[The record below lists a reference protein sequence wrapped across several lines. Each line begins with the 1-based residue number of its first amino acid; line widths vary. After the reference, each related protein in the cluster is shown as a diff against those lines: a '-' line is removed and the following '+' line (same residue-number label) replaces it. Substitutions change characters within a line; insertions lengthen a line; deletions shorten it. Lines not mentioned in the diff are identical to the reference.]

1 MAGGR
6 IDIEVGLD
14 MKNLPA
20 QLQAGAQ
27 PALGM
32 AKKMAG
38 AIGLS
43 LGAAAAVGTVKQIV
57 AIGNAYTTSLNTSQ
71 AVSKATDAQMAAVSE
86 RSKQLGN
93 DIELPGTSAVDAAAA
108 MTELAKGGFTVE
120 QSMSAAKGT
129 LQLAAAAQI
138 DATTAATIQ
147 SQALQAFGK
156 DATFAATAADI
167 LANTANASSAE
178 ITDVAAGLQQ
188 SGSVANQFGLT
199 MEDTAA
205 TLGVLS
211 NAGITGSDAGTLL
224 KSTLLALTDQ
234 GKPAQAAIEE
244 LGLTVYDAGGKFV
257 GMQELFRQLEVA
269 SKSMTE
275 EQYQAAAATLFGSDA
290 MRLAGVAAEQGVAGY
305 DSMREAVG
313 QQGAAAEVAAAKTQ
327 GLPGAMGSVQNSV
340 ETLALELYDLV
351 DGPMESF
358 ARGAADK
365 IGSATPVI
373 VDALGTAGKAVGEVG
388 SAFMELPGAVQVA
401 AGAFAGIK
409 AFGLDDTAGAWVDG
423 LKEKFAG
430 FRDEMEL
437 QKSLGSEA
445 ASESADGYDEL
456 GNALEENSEQI
467 SDVVAGFATLE
478 ARVPAVRAM
487 GDAYRGVTTRTQN
500 FADRQRAL
508 GTVTGGVS
516 GQMRMAAASCAQ
528 FAGVAGGVA
537 AAGARGLSSAVKG
550 IVSVMGGL
558 PMVGIMAATYLVG
571 TIASATRKVQT
582 ANDTYAESA
591 RNVADAQRDMA
602 LAFIESEGA
611 INDTVLATVQAQ
623 ADSILSTA
631 NTIKAS
637 KPGVGDQIGG
647 VLSDFMHGRVNQ
659 DLSTDPDSTTK
670 ALGNLADDAAS
681 AEAYTSA
688 LEKMN
693 MTSSDL
699 ARILAG
705 SEEGWQSFSGALR
718 DNGGLL
724 TEEYMS
730 LMGVRQEISRL
741 QQVAQEVGPEY
752 YALSDGIAMIAESAG
767 DSEKKV
773 AGLKK
778 VLDILAGGDVSFT
791 ESLDKYNESIR
802 NVADAA
808 IKAADPAK
816 GFGDALIDADG
827 RLKTGTENGKELSDQ
842 LRELGQSSVEY
853 AEKVYK
859 QAQLEGATVPEAQA
873 KAREALGQTE
883 TSLQQLAD
891 KYDLPI
897 AKVKE
902 FAESRG
908 YLPDELI
915 MHLALEVADDATQQL
930 AAIRDDLKID
940 LDKTIK
946 VDVLDKGV
954 RNVLED
960 IGVQVKDMPNG
971 TVEITANGDIA
982 KTVLDEVIQKT
993 LETGGTLADVQ
1004 IDADTTGF
1012 KIGVAEAQTLIG
1024 QLDASKAEPAVGL
1037 ILDKLKEGKTITL
1050 NDLIELDRSSASPE
1064 VKALV
1069 AQALTDLQ
1077 TVKDGVNG
1085 LPPNKTVDITVRF
1098 NEIRSVA
1105 QQYGAWSEEAI
1116 KAAWPEYQG
1125 TPGREHGGRLPA
1137 FAGGGRMPGSGPGT
1151 ETVDGIYA
1159 VTPSGVGIA
1168 MVNGKEWVV
1177 NAQSSEKYDRE
1188 LAMINAGTFP
1198 KLPGFAA
1205 GGRLPQDRIEDL
1217 GRQMDGVPYVLGGAS
1232 LAGADCSGFVAMHQR
1247 AAMGEDPP
1255 VGRLGTTYTLLDGSW
1270 PHLVP
1275 GIQGPFVV
1283 GVNEEHMALTAY
1295 GTNYESGGA
1304 YGTAKMGGSVGAFD
1318 PQFHSHYYL
1327 PWDKF
1332 SPPVESA
1339 SQTAS
1344 DYTAQAQ
1351 SSKKATWTEKDQLNL
1366 DSAIIAVTQAKE
1378 AEARIRATAGKTDAD
1393 RAQAAKKVE
1402 KAEERVRSYEAKR
1415 DAAKAGKD
1423 APPAPE
1429 APDLETALTDDQIS
1443 LRQAQRAVEKARLDR
1458 NEVYADA
1465 ESTQQERDEA
1475 DDALQSARNALA
1487 QKQKGTSD
1495 SSLPSTW
1502 SELLGTVAK
1511 DFVTENAADIL
1522 GYYGVDSTG
1531 PLVQAG
1537 MAIAKASENGFKEQA
1552 PLPNEPITP
1561 AEAQTQLPVTPGT
1574 PDWMANMLKSI
1585 KVFDRGGKL
1594 GPGELGLNLSGA
1606 DEFILNP
1613 RETADMELTKKMFQ
1627 GLRATGT
1634 QTAQPETARPRHD
1647 AFASQRPIDVHVN
1660 GYDRHEIDAGLRMA
1674 RTREDYETAH
1684 IRI

>member
-57 AIGNAYTTSLNTSQ
+57 AIGNDYTTSLNTMQ

-234 GKPAQAAIEE
+234 GKPAQAAIED
-244 LGLTVYDAGGKFV
+244 LGLTVYDTGGKFV

-365 IGSATPVI
+365 IGTATPVI

-437 QKSLGSEA
+437 QKSLGSE
-445 ASESADGYDEL
+445 SADGYDEL
-456 GNALEENSEQI
+456 GNALEENGEQI

-487 GDAYRGVTTRTQN
+487 GDAYRGVTTRTQA

-537 AAGARGLSSAVKG
+537 AAGARGLTSAVKG

-571 TIASATRKVQT
+571 TISSATRKVKT

-611 INDTVLATVQAQ
+611 INDTVFATVQAQ
-623 ADSILSTA
+623 ADAILSTA

-699 ARILAG
+699 ARVLAG

-842 LRELGQSSVEY
+842 LRELGQSSIEY

-859 QAQLEGATVPEAQA
+859 QAQLDGATVPEAQA

-940 LDKTIK
+940 MDKTIK

-960 IGVQVKDMPNG
+960 IGVEVKDMPNG

-982 KTVLDEVIQKT
+982 RTVLDEVIQKT
-993 LETGGTLADVQ
+993 LEAGGTLADVQ
-1004 IDADTTGF
+1004 INADTTGF

-1050 NDLIELDRSSASPE
+1050 NDLIELDKSSASPE

-1077 TVKDGVNG
+1077 TVKGSIADIPASKNVQINM
-1085 LPPNKTVDITVRF
+1085 KTVHTDYWESRGVSPSDAPRISGPVP
-1098 NEIRSVA
+1098 VA
-1105 QQYGAWSEEAI
+1105 ERQA
-1116 KAAWPEYQG
+1116 
-1125 TPGREHGGRLPA
+1125 GGRLPGLA
-1137 FAGGGRMPGSGPGT
+1137 TGGRMPGSGPGT

-1177 NAQSSEKYDRE
+1177 NAQSSERYDRE

-1205 GGRLPQDRIEDL
+1205 GGRLAQDRVEDL

-1275 GIQGPFVV
+1275 GTQGPFVV

-1295 GTNYESGGA
+1295 GTNYESGGS

-1366 DSAIIAVTQAKE
+1366 DSAVIAVTQAKE
-1378 AEARIRATAGKTDAD
+1378 AEARIRSAEGKTDAD

-1429 APDLETALTDDQIS
+1429 APDLESALTDDQIS

-1458 NEVYADA
+1458 NEVYANA
-1465 ESTQQERDEA
+1465 ESTQQEKDEA

-1487 QKQKGTSD
+1487 EKQKGSSD

-1502 SELLGTVAK
+1502 SELLGMVAK
-1511 DFVTENAADIL
+1511 DFVTENAADVL

-1537 MAIAKASENGFKEQA
+1537 MAVAKASENGFKEQA

-1594 GPGELGLNLSGA
+1594 GPNELALNLSGE

-1613 RETADMELTKKMFQ
+1613 RETADMEQTKKMFQ
-1627 GLRATGT
+1627 GLRAAGT
-1634 QTAQPETARPRHD
+1634 QTVQPEAARPRHD